1 MGRRKF
7 HVNCKTGVNTEN
19 QIGRIRRV
27 PHFQLILGL
36 IKLAEHNNQKI
47 LSISCFQI
55 RTLLISIF
63 SVGLFMTNEPFVIKE
78 LTLR

>member
-36 IKLAEHNNQKI
+36 IKLAEQ
-47 LSISCFQI
+47 
-55 RTLLISIF
+55 
-63 SVGLFMTNEPFVIKE
+63 
-78 LTLR
+78 